1 MSQRKP
7 QPRRGQKPADAP
19 ETENDRIA
27 GRNPVLEALRSDA
40 KIDLI
45 YVGQESG
52 GLQEIIRLAK
62 EKGIPVKVV
71 TESKLSQLTGGA
83 VHQGVAAEGAC
94 GTYVSLEEL
103 LERAAEKGEPPLL
116 VLCDGIPGPSQSG
129 CDHPDG
135 RGCRRTRRGDPQ
147 AAQRIADADGGKDL
161 CRRCK
166 LAAGGTCPQFGIR
179 HGDAEEKRRLD
190 LRYRCR
196 RHKLY
201 GCGLHRRHGV
211 CHRLRGLWHE
221 PPGERKVRRYA
232 QSAHAWKGQLPEC
245 VRGGRHF
252 YVRSSSPAAG
262 EVTFLP
268 QE

>member
-94 GTYVSLEEL
+94 APMFPWKNCWNVPQK
-103 LERAAEKGEPPLL
+103 RAN
-116 VLCDGIPGPSQSG
+116 
-129 CDHPDG
+129 
-135 RGCRRTRRGDPQ
+135 
-147 AAQRIADADGGKDL
+147 
-161 CRRCK
+161 RRCWYSVT
-166 LAAGGTCPQFGIR
+166 ASRTPTI
-179 HGDAEEKRRLD
+179 
-190 LRYRCR
+190 
-196 RHKLY
+196 
-201 GCGLHRRHGV
+201 
-211 CHRLRGLWHE
+211 W
-221 PPGERKVRRYA
+221 
-232 QSAHAWKGQLPEC
+232 
-245 VRGGRHF
+245 
-252 YVRSSSPAAG
+252 VRSSGRQRLPAHTAW
-262 EVTFLP
+262 
-268 QE
+268 

>member
-7 QPRRGQKPADAP
+7 QPRWGQKPADAP

-116 VLCDGIPGPSQSG
+116 VLCDGIQDPHNLGAII
-129 CDHPDG
+129 
-135 RGCRRTRRGDPQ
+135 RT
-147 AAQRIADADGGKDL
+147 AE
-161 CRRCK
+161 
-166 LAAGGTCPQFGIR
+166 AAGA
-179 HGDAEEKRRLD
+179 HGVVIPKRRSASLT
-190 LRYRCR
+190 LTVGKLSLIHISEPT
-196 RHKLY
+196 RH
-201 GCGLHRRHGV
+201 
-211 CHRLRGLWHE
+211 
-221 PPGERKVRRYA
+221 
-232 QSAHAWKGQLPEC
+232 
-245 VRGGRHF
+245 
-252 YVRSSSPAAG
+252 
-262 EVTFLP
+262 
-268 QE
+268 

>member
-83 VHQGVAAEGAC
+83 VHQ
-94 GTYVSLEEL
+94 
-103 LERAAEKGEPPLL
+103 
-116 VLCDGIPGPSQSG
+116 
-129 CDHPDG
+129 
-135 RGCRRTRRGDPQ
+135 RGCRGCVRHLCFPGRTAGT
-147 AAQRIADADGGKDL
+147 
-161 CRRCK
+161 CRRK
-166 LAAGGTCPQFGIR
+166 GRTAAAGT
-179 HGDAEEKRRLD
+179 L
-190 LRYRCR
+190 
-196 RHKLY
+196 
-201 GCGLHRRHGV
+201 
-211 CHRLRGLWHE
+211 
-221 PPGERKVRRYA
+221 
-232 QSAHAWKGQLPEC
+232 
-245 VRGGRHF
+245 
-252 YVRSSSPAAG
+252 
-262 EVTFLP
+262 
-268 QE
+268 

>member
-83 VHQGVAAEGAC
+83 VHQGVAAEEIG
-94 GTYVSLEEL
+94 
-103 LERAAEKGEPPLL
+103 RAH
-116 VLCDGIPGPSQSG
+116 V
-129 CDHPDG
+129 
-135 RGCRRTRRGDPQ
+135 
-147 AAQRIADADGGKDL
+147 
-161 CRRCK
+161 
-166 LAAGGTCPQFGIR
+166 
-179 HGDAEEKRRLD
+179 
-190 LRYRCR
+190 
-196 RHKLY
+196 
-201 GCGLHRRHGV
+201 
-211 CHRLRGLWHE
+211 
-221 PPGERKVRRYA
+221 
-232 QSAHAWKGQLPEC
+232 
-245 VRGGRHF
+245 
-252 YVRSSSPAAG
+252 
-262 EVTFLP
+262 
-268 QE
+268 